1 MDDITLALI
10 QAGAMIST
18 FAYVFSRGMETQIGE
33 LRYSACRPWLL
44 AKSLLSVNLLVPL
57 ITLVT
62 IALVRPPTNVTVGL
76 LLLSASPA
84 SAMVLR
90 NISQA
95 GGDLRYTMSLHFTL
109 ALLAILTTP
118 VTLELMSMAT
128 GYPLGISLLAVAKV
142 VGLSVLLPIVA
153 GMIFNWRFPAA
164 AKRYIRPLR
173 IFWAIVFIATVALVL
188 FYTYRL
194 LLMMDIRSYI
204 AIILLTVG
212 ALVAG
217 HLMLPGQPTEQT
229 TLALENATR
238 NTDLTLLIAATF
250 APLEKALPVL
260 IPYIVVSSIICQIY
274 AWSRK
279 RRSQRPDVKKQ
290 AQQDKNA
297 HDNDDQ

>member
-1 MDDITLALI
+1 
-10 QAGAMIST
+10 MIST
-18 FAYVFSRGMETQIGE
+18 FTYVFSQGLETQIGE

-44 AKSLLSVNLLVPL
+44 AKSLLSVDLLMPL
-57 ITLVT
+57 ITLIT

-90 NISQA
+90 NIAQA
-95 GGDLRYTMSLHFTL
+95 GGDRQYTMSLHFTL

-118 VTLELMSMAT
+118 VTLEIMSAAS

-164 AKRYIRPLR
+164 ARCYIRPLR

-188 FYTYRL
+188 LYTYRL
-194 LLMMDIRSYI
+194 LLTMDLRSYI
-204 AIILLTVG
+204 AIIVITVG

-217 HLMLPGQPTEQT
+217 HLILPGQPTEQT

-238 NTDLTLLIAATF
+238 NTDLALLIASMF

-274 AWSRK
+274 ARSRK
-279 RRSQRPDVKKQ
+279 MRSQRPDIKEQV
-290 AQQDKNA
+290 QQRKNA
-297 HDNDDQ
+297 QDNDEQ

>member
-1 MDDITLALI
+1 
-10 QAGAMIST
+10 MIST
-18 FAYVFSRGMETQIGE
+18 FTYVLSRGMETQMGE
-33 LRYSACRPWLL
+33 LRYAASRPRLL
-44 AKSLLSVNLLVPL
+44 AKSLLSVDVLVPL

-62 IALVRPPTNVTVGL
+62 IALVRPPANVTVGL

-90 NISQA
+90 NIAQA
-95 GGDLRYTMSLHFTL
+95 GGDQRFTMSLHFTL

-118 VTLELMSMAT
+118 LTLEIMSAAS
-128 GYPLGISLLAVAKV
+128 GFPLGISLLAVAKV

-153 GMIFNWRFPAA
+153 GMIFKWRFPAA

-188 FYTYRL
+188 LYTYHL
-194 LLMMDIRSYI
+194 LLTMDLRSYI
-204 AIILLTVG
+204 AIIVITVG

-217 HLMLPGQPTEQT
+217 HLVLPSRPIEQT

-260 IPYIVVSSIICQIY
+260 IPYVIVSSIICQIY

-279 RRSQRPDVKKQ
+279 KRLQRTEVKEQ
-290 AQQDKNA
+290 VQQCNNAQ
-297 HDNDDQ
+297 DNDE

>member
-1 MDDITLALI
+1 METNDVTLALI

-18 FAYVFSRGMETQIGE
+18 FIYVLSRGMEMQIGE

-44 AKSLLSVNLLVPL
+44 AKSLLSVDLLVPL
-57 ITLVT
+57 ITLIT
-62 IALVRPPTNVTVGL
+62 IALVRPPANVTVGL

-95 GGDLRYTMSLHFTL
+95 GGDRRYSMSLHFTL

-118 VTLELMSMAT
+118 VTLELMSVAS

-164 AKRYIRPLR
+164 ARRYIRPLR
-173 IFWAIVFIATVALVL
+173 IFWAVVFIATVALVL
-188 FYTYRL
+188 LFTYRL
-194 LLMMDIRSYI
+194 LLTMDLRSYI
-204 AIILLTVG
+204 AIIVITVG

-217 HLMLPGQPTEQT
+217 HLMLPGQPTEQSA
-229 TLALENATR
+229 LALENATR
-238 NTDLTLLIAATF
+238 NTDLTLLIASTF
-250 APLEKALPVL
+250 APLEKVLPVL

-274 AWSRK
+274 AWYRGRK
-279 RRSQRPDVKKQ
+279 R
-290 AQQDKNA
+290 
-297 HDNDDQ
+297 DNESHQEPH